1 LKGEENYMSNLPP
14 RLGEMQKR
22 FVWFIFFIALISLV
36 AGVYL
41 RSGIYKVAVGT
52 FPAARLQV
60 GEIRGNIPAN
70 HFGSRLT

>member
-1 LKGEENYMSNLPP
+1 MSNLPP

-41 RSGIYKVAVGT
+41 RNSIYMMIGLLGVGVIIGGLI
-52 FPAARLQV
+52 RLLLERFRQ
-60 GEIRGNIPAN
+60 R
-70 HFGSRLT
+70 GSR